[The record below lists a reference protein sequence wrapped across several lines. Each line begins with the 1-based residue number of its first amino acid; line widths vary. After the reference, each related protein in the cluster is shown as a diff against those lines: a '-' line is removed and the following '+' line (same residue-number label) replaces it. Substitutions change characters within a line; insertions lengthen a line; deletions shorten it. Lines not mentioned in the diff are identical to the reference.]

1 MNFFITLLL
10 VVQVCGQGYYTVL
23 ENLLNKIVG
32 HASLL
37 HGEFDENEQLMQH
50 LVKYS
55 LLANAGTLSLV
66 IFGGIVMIILY
77 RRIKTAKETNVR
89 AVEMSPLV

>member
-1 MNFFITLLL
+1 MNFFLIILLQ
-10 VVQVCGQGYYTVL
+10 VVQVFGEGYYTVL
-23 ENLLNKIVG
+23 ENLLNRIVG
-32 HASLL
+32 HASAL
-37 HGEFDENEQLMQH
+37 HGEFNENEQLMQH

-66 IFGGIVMIILY
+66 IFGGIIMIVLY
-77 RRIKTAKETNVR
+77 RRIKTAKETA